1 MLKLLLILNN
11 VKIIIIYTLS
21 KESERLSSPLCSKLL
36 HDLLDLE
43 F

>member
-21 KESERLSSPLCSKLL
+21 KESERLSLCSKLL